1 MIEYGQQ
8 IKGCFDL
15 GGKRLKS
22 KRNNYIVGIYVRLSR
37 DDERAGESL
46 SIENQKAMLIK
57 YVREQGWTLHDI
69 YVDDG
74 ISGTTFER
82 EGVQRLL
89 SDAKGGI
96 INTIVVKDLSRFGR
110 NYIQVGQYIDY
121 IFPSFGIRFIAVSD
135 NIDTAGANST
145 AMDMMPITNVFNEW
159 YAANTSRKV
168 RAIFS
173 SNARRGKSNMAYPPY
188 GYVFSNDGK
197 RTFVI
202 NNEVSE
208 NVVRIFELRSKGI
221 APSQIAAIFNE
232 EYIQTPQ
239 DYKVEKLGKYASLN
253 SFHLWT
259 DATVR
264 KILANQ
270 AYIGNLALQRRTT
283 VSYKNHK
290 TILRPE
296 EEWIVTENAHPA
308 IISMEL
314 WNKVR
319 EVERSVSQGKK
330 TRRGYTHPLSGLMFC
345 ADCGGKMKLEYY
357 SLKRQGKVSDIV
369 YTFNCGCH
377 KRLGKAYCFNH
388 YIKAADVES
397 IVLDDI
403 KSKANF
409 IIANEAQVRK
419 DYLLSQ
425 TQAGEKSEAE
435 NKYELERKKKR
446 FEKLDSLI
454 EGAFEEKLEGK
465 IPENICLKLI
475 EKYSSERQE
484 LSVAIKDLEANGNTI
499 QQVKTDVD
507 EFIGRIK
514 KHLNEVSIT
523 RELCLELIDK
533 IVIGGSPSVTGK
545 PQEIEIYYKIDL
557 KLVN

>member
-1 MIEYGQQ
+1 MIEYAQQ
-8 IKGCFDL
+8 NNGRFDS
-15 GGKRLKS
+15 GGKTLKS
-22 KRNNYIVGIYVRLSR
+22 KRNNYIVGFYVRLSR

-89 SDAKGGI
+89 GDAKSGI

-135 NIDTAGANST
+135 NIDTAGADST

-168 RAIFS
+168 RAIFTA
-173 SNARRGKSNMAYPPY
+173 NARRGKSNMSYPPY
-188 GYVFSNDGK
+188 GYVFSDDGK

-202 NNEVSE
+202 NVEVSA
-208 NVVRIFELRSKGI
+208 NVQRIFEMRAKGI
-221 APSQIAAIFNE
+221 PPRQIGVAFNSE
-232 EYIQTPQ
+232 GIQTPQ
-239 DYKVEKLGKYASLN
+239 DYKVEKLGKYASLK
-253 SFHLWT
+253 SYHLWT

-264 KILANQ
+264 KILANP
-270 AYIGNLALQRRTT
+270 AYIGSLALQRRTT

-290 TILRPE
+290 AILRPE

-308 IISMEL
+308 IISKEL
-314 WNKVR
+314 WNRVR
-319 EVERSVSQGKK
+319 EVEKSVSQGKQ
-330 TRRGYTHPLSGLMFC
+330 TRKGLTHPFSGFLFC
-345 ADCGGKMKLEYY
+345 ADCGAKMKLEYY
-357 SLKRQGKVSDIV
+357 PLRSNGQVRDYV

-377 KRLGKAYCFNH
+377 KRLGKTYCFSH
-388 YIKAADVES
+388 YIKASDIEN
-397 IVLDDI
+397 ILLEDI
-403 KSKANF
+403 KSKSKF
-409 IIANEAQVRK
+409 IVANETEVRET
-419 DYLLSQ
+419 YLRKQ
-425 TQAGEKSEAE
+425 TQSAEKTESE
-435 NKYELERKKKR
+435 NRYELERKKKR
-446 FEKLDSLI
+446 VEKLDLLI

-465 IPENICLKLI
+465 IPEEVCIKLI
-475 EKYSSERQE
+475 EKYTAERQE
-484 LSVAIKDLEANGNTI
+484 LSVAIGNLEANGEAF
-499 QQVKTDVD
+499 QQAKIDIE
-507 EFIGRIK
+507 EFIERVK
-514 KHLNEVSIT
+514 KHLNEVSVT

-533 IVIGGSPSVTGK
+533 IVIGGNPSVTGK
-545 PQEIEIYYKIDL
+545 PQEIEIYYKINL
-557 KLVN
+557 NSVI

>member
-1 MIEYGQQ
+1 MIEYNQQ
-8 IKGCFDL
+8 NKGSFDL

-89 SDAKGGI
+89 SDAKRGI

-135 NIDTAGANST
+135 NIDTAGTNST

-168 RAIFS
+168 RAVFS
-173 SNARRGKSNMAYPPY
+173 SNAKRGKSNMAYPPY
-188 GYVFSNDGK
+188 GYVFSDDGN
-197 RTFVI
+197 RNFVI

-208 NVVRIFELRSKGI
+208 NVVRIFELRAKGVSPSKI
-221 APSQIAAIFNE
+221 AEIFNKDG
-232 EYIQTPQ
+232 IQTPH

-264 KILANQ
+264 KILSNP

-290 TILRPE
+290 EITRSE
-296 EEWIVTENAHPA
+296 DEWIVTENAHPA
-308 IISMEL
+308 IIPIEL
-314 WNKVR
+314 WNRVR
-319 EVERSVSQGKK
+319 EIERSVSQGKK
-330 TRRGYTHPLSGLMFC
+330 TRKGFTHPLSGLMFC
-345 ADCGGKMKLEYY
+345 ADCGGKMKMEYY
-357 SLKRQGKVSDIV
+357 PLKRNGQVSDIV

-388 YIKAADVES
+388 YIKAADIES
-397 IVLDDI
+397 VLLEDI
-403 KSKANF
+403 KSKSNF
-409 IIANEAQVRK
+409 IIANEAEVRK
-419 DYLLSQ
+419 SYLQSQ
-425 TQAGEKSEAE
+425 TQSAEKSEAE
-435 NKYELERKKKR
+435 NKYELESKKKR

-465 IPENICLKLI
+465 IPEDICLKLI
-475 EKYSSERQE
+475 EKYTAERQE
-484 LSVAIKDLEANGNTI
+484 LSDAINSLEVNRDTFRQA
-499 QQVKTDVD
+499 KTDVED
-507 EFIGRIK
+507 FIGRVR

-523 RELCLELIDK
+523 RELCMELIDK

-545 PQEIEIYYKIDL
+545 PQEIDIYYKIDL
-557 KLVN
+557 KSVV

>member
-1 MIEYGQQ
+1 MIEYDQQ
-8 IKGCFDL
+8 NKGRFDL

-74 ISGTTFER
+74 ISGTTFGR

-89 SDAKGGI
+89 GDAKSGI

-135 NIDTAGANST
+135 NIDTAGTNST

-168 RAIFS
+168 RAIFA
-173 SNARRGKSNMAYPPY
+173 SNARRGKSNMSYPPY
-188 GYVFSNDGK
+188 GYVFSDDGK

-202 NNEVSE
+202 NDEISE
-208 NVVRIFELRSKGI
+208 NVVRIFEMRARGI
-221 APSQIAAIFNE
+221 SPSQIAATFNE
-232 EYIQTPQ
+232 ESIQTPQ
-239 DYKVEKLGKYASLN
+239 DYKVEKLGKYASVN

-264 KILANQ
+264 KILANP

-290 TILRPE
+290 QIYRPE
-296 EEWIVTENAHPA
+296 DDWIVTENAHPA
-308 IISMEL
+308 IIPKEL
-314 WNKVR
+314 WNRVR

-330 TRRGYTHPLSGLMFC
+330 TRRGFTHPFSGLMFC
-345 ADCGGKMKLEYY
+345 ADCGGKMKMEYY
-357 SLKRQGKVSDIV
+357 SLKRNGQVSNIV
-369 YTFNCGCH
+369 YNFNCGCH

-397 IVLDDI
+397 ILLDDI

-409 IIANEAQVRK
+409 IVANEDEVRK
-419 DYLLSQ
+419 SYLLSQ
-425 TQAGEKSEAE
+425 IQASEKTEAE
-435 NKYELERKKKR
+435 NRYELERKKKR

-465 IPENICLKLI
+465 IPEEICLKLI
-475 EKYSSERQE
+475 EKYTAERQE
-484 LSVAIKDLEANGNTI
+484 LSDAIKNLETTGNTF
-499 QQVKTDVD
+499 QQAKTDVD
-507 EFIGRIK
+507 DFIGRIK

-557 KLVN
+557 KSVI

>member
-1 MIEYGQQ
+1 MIEYAQQ
-8 IKGCFDL
+8 NNGRFDS
-15 GGKRLKS
+15 GGKTLKS

-89 SDAKGGI
+89 GDAKSGI

-168 RAIFS
+168 RAIFTA
-173 SNARRGKSNMAYPPY
+173 NARRGKSNMSYPPY
-188 GYVFSNDGK
+188 GYVFSDDGK

-202 NNEVSE
+202 NVEVSA
-208 NVVRIFELRSKGI
+208 NVQRIFEMRAKGI
-221 APSQIAAIFNE
+221 PPRQIGVAFNSE
-232 EYIQTPQ
+232 GIQTPQ
-239 DYKVEKLGKYASLN
+239 DYKVEKLGKYASLK
-253 SFHLWT
+253 SYHLWT

-264 KILANQ
+264 KILANP
-270 AYIGNLALQRRTT
+270 AYIGSLALQRRTT

-290 TILRPE
+290 AILRPE

-308 IISMEL
+308 IISKEL
-314 WNKVR
+314 WNRVR
-319 EVERSVSQGKK
+319 EVEKSVSQGKQ
-330 TRRGYTHPLSGLMFC
+330 TRKGLTHPFSGFLFC
-345 ADCGGKMKLEYY
+345 ADCGAKMKLEYY
-357 SLKRQGKVSDIV
+357 PLRSSGQVRDYV

-377 KRLGKAYCFNH
+377 KRLGKTYCFSH
-388 YIKAADVES
+388 YIKASDIES
-397 IVLDDI
+397 ILLEDI
-403 KSKANF
+403 KSKSKF
-409 IIANEAQVRK
+409 IVANEAEVRET
-419 DYLLSQ
+419 YLRKQ
-425 TQAGEKSEAE
+425 TQSAEKTEVE
-435 NKYELERKKKR
+435 NRYELERKKKR
-446 FEKLDSLI
+446 FEKLDLLI

-465 IPENICLKLI
+465 IPEEVCIKLI
-475 EKYSSERQE
+475 EKYTAERQE
-484 LSVAIKDLEANGNTI
+484 LSVAIGNLEANGEAF
-499 QQVKTDVD
+499 QQAKIDIE
-507 EFIGRIK
+507 EFIDRVK
-514 KHLNEVSIT
+514 KHLNEVSVT

-533 IVIGGSPSVTGK
+533 IVVGGYPSVTGK
-545 PQEIEIYYKIDL
+545 PQEIEIYYKINL
-557 KLVN
+557 NSVI

>member
-1 MIEYGQQ
+1 MIEYAQQ
-8 IKGCFDL
+8 NNGRFDS
-15 GGKRLKS
+15 GGKTLKS
-22 KRNNYIVGIYVRLSR
+22 KRNNYIVGFYVRLSR

-89 SDAKGGI
+89 GDAKSGI

-168 RAIFS
+168 RAIFTA
-173 SNARRGKSNMAYPPY
+173 NARRGKSNMSYPPY
-188 GYVFSNDGK
+188 GYVFSDDGK

-202 NNEVSE
+202 NVEVSA
-208 NVVRIFELRSKGI
+208 NVQRIFEMRAKGI
-221 APSQIAAIFNE
+221 PPRQIGVAFNSE
-232 EYIQTPQ
+232 GIQTPQ
-239 DYKVEKLGKYASLN
+239 DYKVEKLGKYASLK
-253 SFHLWT
+253 SYHLWT

-264 KILANQ
+264 KILANP
-270 AYIGNLALQRRTT
+270 AYIGSLALQRRTT

-290 TILRPE
+290 AILRPE

-308 IISMEL
+308 IISKEL
-314 WNKVR
+314 WNRVR
-319 EVERSVSQGKK
+319 EVEKSVSQGKQ
-330 TRRGYTHPLSGLMFC
+330 TRKGLTHPFSGFLFC
-345 ADCGGKMKLEYY
+345 ADCGAKMKLEYY
-357 SLKRQGKVSDIV
+357 PLRSNGQVRDYV

-377 KRLGKAYCFNH
+377 KRLGKTYCFSH
-388 YIKAADVES
+388 YIKASDIEN
-397 IVLDDI
+397 ILLEDI
-403 KSKANF
+403 KSKSKF
-409 IIANEAQVRK
+409 IVANETEVRET
-419 DYLLSQ
+419 YLRKQ
-425 TQAGEKSEAE
+425 TQSAKKTEVE
-435 NKYELERKKKR
+435 NRYELERKKKR
-446 FEKLDSLI
+446 FEKLDLLI

-465 IPENICLKLI
+465 IPEEVCIKLI
-475 EKYSSERQE
+475 EKYTAERQE
-484 LSVAIKDLEANGNTI
+484 LSVAIGNLEANGEAF
-499 QQVKTDVD
+499 QQAKIDIE
-507 EFIGRIK
+507 EFIERVK
-514 KHLNEVSIT
+514 KHLNEVSVT

-533 IVIGGSPSVTGK
+533 IVVGGNPSVTGK
-545 PQEIEIYYKIDL
+545 PQEIEIYYKINL
-557 KLVN
+557 NSVI

>member
-1 MIEYGQQ
+1 M
-8 IKGCFDL
+8 
-15 GGKRLKS
+15 KS
-22 KRNNYIVGIYVRLSR
+22 KRNNYIAGIYVRLSR

-57 YVREQGWTLHDI
+57 YVREKGWTLHDI

-74 ISGTTFER
+74 ISGTTFDR

-89 SDAKGGI
+89 GDAKSGI

-121 IFPSFGIRFIAVSD
+121 IFPTFGIRFIAVSD

-168 RAIFS
+168 RAIFV
-173 SNARRGKSNMAYPPY
+173 SNAKRGKSNMSYPPY
-188 GYVFSNDGK
+188 GYVFSDDGK

-202 NNEVSE
+202 NDEVSA
-208 NVVRIFELRSKGI
+208 NVRRIFEMRARGI
-221 APSQIAAIFNE
+221 PPSQIATTFNE
-232 EYIQTPQ
+232 EGIQTPQ
-239 DYKVEKLGKYASLN
+239 DYKVEKLGKYASVK
-253 SFHLWT
+253 SYHLWT
-259 DATVR
+259 DATIR
-264 KILANQ
+264 KILVNP

-290 TILRPE
+290 AILRPE
-296 EEWIVTENAHPA
+296 DEWIVTENAHLP
-308 IISMEL
+308 IVSKEL
-314 WNKVR
+314 WDRVR

-330 TRRGYTHPLSGLMFC
+330 TRRGYTHPFSGFLFC
-345 ADCGGKMKLEYY
+345 ADCGGKMKLNYY
-357 SLKRQGKVSDIV
+357 PLKRNGRINDIV

-388 YIKAADVES
+388 YIKAADVEN
-397 IVLDDI
+397 ILLDDI

-409 IIANEAQVRK
+409 MIANEAKVRK
-419 DYLLSQ
+419 NYLLYQ
-425 TQAGEKSEAE
+425 KQADERTETE
-435 NKYELERKKKR
+435 NKYELERKKRR
-446 FEKLDSLI
+446 FEKLDALI

-465 IPENICLKLI
+465 IPEDICLKLI
-475 EKYSSERQE
+475 EKYTAERQE
-484 LSVAIKDLEANGNTI
+484 LSASINQLESNEESL
-499 QQVKTDVD
+499 QQAKTDIED
-507 EFIGRIK
+507 FIGRVK
-514 KHLNEVSIT
+514 KHLKDVSIT

-545 PQEIEIYYKIDL
+545 PQEVEIYYK
-557 KLVN
+557 VNLNSVIS

>member
-1 MIEYGQQ
+1 MIEYVQQ
-8 IKGCFDL
+8 NKGRFDL

-57 YVREQGWTLHDI
+57 YVNEQGWTLHDI

-89 SDAKGGI
+89 SDAKSGI

-121 IFPSFGIRFIAVSD
+121 LFPTFGIRFIAVSD
-135 NIDTAGANST
+135 NIDTAGTNST

-168 RAIFS
+168 RAIFT

-188 GYVFSNDGK
+188 GYVFSEDGK

-202 NNEVSE
+202 NGEISE
-208 NVVRIFELRSKGI
+208 NVVRIFEMRARGI
-221 APSQIAAIFNE
+221 SPSQIAETFNAE
-232 EYIQTPQ
+232 GIQTPQ
-239 DYKVEKLGKYASLN
+239 DYKVERLGKYSSLK

-259 DATVR
+259 DVTVR
-264 KILANQ
+264 KILSNP

-290 TILRPE
+290 AILRPE

-308 IISMEL
+308 IIPIEL
-314 WNKVR
+314 WDRVR

-330 TRRGYTHPLSGLMFC
+330 TRRGFTHPFSGLMYC

-357 SLKRQGKVSDIV
+357 FLKRNGQVSDIV
-369 YTFNCGCH
+369 YSFNCGCH
-377 KRLGKAYCFNH
+377 KRLGKSYCFNH
-388 YIKAADVES
+388 HIKASDVES
-397 IVLDDI
+397 ILLDDI
-403 KSKANF
+403 KSKAKF
-409 IIANEAQVRK
+409 IIANESEVRK
-419 DYLLSQ
+419 NYLLRQ
-425 TQAGEKSEAE
+425 TQSSERAEAE

-454 EGAFEEKLEGK
+454 QCAFEEKLEGK
-465 IPENICLKLI
+465 IPEDICLKLI
-475 EKYSSERQE
+475 EKYTAERQE
-484 LSVAIKDLEANGNTI
+484 LSAAINNLEANDDTF
-499 QQVKTDVD
+499 QQAKIDIED
-507 EFIGRIK
+507 FIKRVK
-514 KHLNEVSIT
+514 KHLYEVSIT

-533 IVIGGSPSVTGK
+533 IVIGGSSSVTGK
-545 PQEIEIYYKIDL
+545 PQEVEIYYKIDL
-557 KLVN
+557 KSVI